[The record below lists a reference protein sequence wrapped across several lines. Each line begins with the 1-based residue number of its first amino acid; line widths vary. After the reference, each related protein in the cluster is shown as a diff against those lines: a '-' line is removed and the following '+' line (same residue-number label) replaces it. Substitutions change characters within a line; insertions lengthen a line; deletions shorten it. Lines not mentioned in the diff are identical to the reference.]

1 MDTNCPDNQYI
12 YIGIQTKLIKD
23 QFVCLHFSSRV
34 HQEMEVWKS
43 VSYFTFMV
51 FFGTFFSCLDLPINV
66 PILVAYFIFIM
77 FFVFKVKI

>member
-1 MDTNCPDNQYI
+1 MLELEVAVETDYVLPMRDSDEFK
-12 YIGIQTKLIKD
+12 GFERKK
-23 QFVCLHFSSRV
+23 
-34 HQEMEVWKS
+34 QEMEVWKS